1 EKRLLGGSYGIGP
14 GRVMAAAVEQR
25 GEENALVW
33 PASISPYDAHVIAL
47 AGAEEIA
54 KQAAEALS
62 SAGRTVLLDDRDAR
76 AGEKFADAD
85 LIGIP
90 LRVTAGKKSLEDG
103 AVDVRDRET
112 GEERR
117 LPVAE
122 VAA

>member
-1 EKRLLGGSYGIGP
+1 VI
-14 GRVMAAAVEQR
+14 AAVVEQR
-25 GEENALVW
+25 GEENGLVW

-54 KQAAEALS
+54 GRAAERLS
-62 SAGRTVLLDDRDAR
+62 AAGREVLLDDRDAR

-103 AVDVRDRET
+103 MVDVKDRET

-117 LPVAE
+117 VSIEELA
-122 VAA
+122 